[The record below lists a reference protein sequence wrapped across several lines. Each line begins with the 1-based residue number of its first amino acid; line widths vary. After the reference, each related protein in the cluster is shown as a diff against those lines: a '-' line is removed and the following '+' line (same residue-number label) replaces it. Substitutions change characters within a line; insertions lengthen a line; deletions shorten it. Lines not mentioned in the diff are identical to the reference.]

1 MTKSNS
7 RGDLRRNQRGQAL
20 VLFALSLTFL
30 VGIAGLAIEGGLLQA
45 DRRFDQAISDGAA
58 LAGAHKLPSVD
69 TTPALTQAAHYAVAA
84 LNGGQI
90 PSDCNMATLAVDT
103 TPPALGVPLPTACD
117 PSPTH
122 TLLIHTP
129 YNLRPDQILV
139 RLDHKITLN
148 LAAVVGA
155 SQGSTASR
163 SVARSSSAGAP
174 FGFGLYIKGNLKT
187 IGNTTTTVLG
197 NVYVRGCIQ
206 NNNQAGV
213 VVKPS
218 TPSTDGS
225 SQVGSV
231 EVYGDQSVPGVGS
244 MPQVWTTGAGA
255 GGTTSCNS
263 FVDGSTGPSQWGASG
278 HAPGACAPKSTGPGT
293 AGFNTGDCPAGE
305 VPFIGFPT
313 FTPHDSTGCP
323 KAPRTF
329 TTATMGCYSACAAG
343 GKNVIIPDG
352 TVFSPG
358 TYAFVG
364 NGAVGGCDVMFAGS
378 ASVAPTG
385 GDGFGGVTFYLYNG
399 ASMCSGKTDCA
410 HSDASGTI
418 TLNAPNVQSP
428 LDLNFGM
435 LVYSCASDASGRP
448 ACGNAS
454 GDFEFKSPH
463 VDVSLTGTVYNPGD
477 FSSCIVF
484 ANGGTGVLGQ
494 LVCNDVTVQGGTV
507 GGGLAVSGST
517 GFEAT
522 PNFLAQLIE

>member
-90 PSDCNMATLAVDT
+90 PSDCNMANMATLAVDT

-155 SQGSTASR
+155 GQGSTASR
-163 SVARSSSAGAP
+163 SVARSSSAGTP
-174 FGFGLYIKGNLKT
+174 FGFGLYVRGNLHT
-187 IGNTTTTVLG
+187 VGNTTTTVLG
-197 NVYVRGCIQ
+197 NVYVRGCIE
-206 NNNQAGV
+206 NNNQDQV

-218 TPSTDGS
+218 TDGS
-225 SQVGSV
+225 QLGSV
-231 EVYGDQSVPGVGS
+231 EVYGDQNVPGVGS
-244 MPQVWTTGAGA
+244 MPQVWTNGSSNG
-255 GGTTSCNS
+255 CNS

-278 HAPGACAPKSTGPGT
+278 QGASGACAPASTGPGT
-293 AGFNTGDCPAGE
+293 AGFNTGVCPAGE
-305 VPFIGFPT
+305 VPLIGFPT

-323 KAPRTF
+323 NAPGTF
-329 TTATMGCYSACAAG
+329 TSTGGTATMGCYSACDAG

-352 TVFSPG
+352 TVFSRG

-364 NGAVGGCDVMFAGS
+364 NGAAGGCDVMFAGS
-378 ASVAPTG
+378 ASVAPTV

-410 HSDASGTI
+410 HSDASGTV

-428 LDLNFGM
+428 DDKNFGI
-435 LVYSCASDASGRP
+435 LVYSCNG

-454 GDFEFKSPH
+454 GDVDFKSPH
-463 VDVSLTGTVYNPGD
+463 VDVSLTGTVYNPAGD
-477 FSSCIVF
+477 CIVF
-484 ANGGTGVLGQ
+484 ANGGTGVVGQ
-494 LVCNDVTVQGGTV
+494 LVCDNVTLQGGTV
-507 GGGLAVSGST
+507 GGGLSVNGNK
-517 GFEAT
+517 GVEAT

>member
-20 VLFALSLTFL
+20 ILFALGLTFL
-30 VGIAGLAIEGGLLQA
+30 IGIAGLAIEGGLLQA

-90 PSDCNMATLAVDT
+90 PSDCNAVMATLAVDT

-155 SQGSTASR
+155 GPGSTASR
-163 SVARSSSAGAP
+163 SVAQSFSAGTP
-174 FGFGLYIKGNLKT
+174 FGFGLYVRGNLHV
-187 IGNTTTTVLG
+187 IGNTGTNETTVHG
-197 NVYVRGCIQ
+197 NVYVRGCIE
-206 NNNQAGV
+206 NNNQDHV
-213 VVKPS
+213 IVM
-218 TPSTDGS
+218 PSTDGT
-225 SQVGSV
+225 QVGSV
-231 EVYGDQSVPGVGS
+231 EVYGDSSVPGVGT
-244 MPQVWTTGAGA
+244 MPQVWTSGAGS
-255 GGTTSCNS
+255 GCNA

-278 HAPGACAPKSTGPGT
+278 HASRACAPKSTGLGT
-293 AGFNTGDCPAGE
+293 AGFSTDVCPAGE
-305 VPFIGFPT
+305 VPLIGFPT

-323 KAPRTF
+323 NAPPGTF
-329 TTATMGCYSACAAG
+329 TTTGGCYSACAAG
-343 GKNVIIPDG
+343 GGNVIIPDG

-364 NGAVGGCDVMFAGS
+364 NGAAGGCDVMFAGS
-378 ASVAPTG
+378 ASVAQTLA

-410 HSDASGTI
+410 HSDASGTV
-418 TLNAPNVQSP
+418 TLNAPNVPSP
-428 LDLNFGM
+428 DDKNFGI
-435 LVYSCASDASGRP
+435 LVYSCNGT
-448 ACGNAS
+448 CGNAS
-454 GDFEFKSPH
+454 GDFDFKSPH
-463 VDVSLTGTVYNPGD
+463 VDVSLTGTVYNPAGD
-477 FSSCIVF
+477 CIVF
-484 ANGGTGVLGQ
+484 ANGGTGVVGQ
-494 LVCNDVTVQGGTV
+494 LVCDNVTLQGGTV
-507 GGGLAVSGST
+507 GGGLSVNGNK
-517 GFEAT
+517 GVEAT